1 MTIIDVL
8 KARVTAFK
16 EELENGSLMEKLVKD
31 NEAWICDMNTEDQLF
46 ERGVN
51 RVGVSIMDYMPY
63 RPKTIEIKEI
73 KGQPTNRVTLRDEGD
88 FHRSFKVDADNEK
101 FRILS
106 TDRKAE
112 WLERKYGMQIFGLT
126 DENAQ
131 SLARDYILPEL
142 RDIAKSQLT
151 NLI

>member
-31 NEAWICDMNTEDQLF
+31 NEAWIVDMNTEDQLF

-106 TDRKAE
+106 TDGKAE